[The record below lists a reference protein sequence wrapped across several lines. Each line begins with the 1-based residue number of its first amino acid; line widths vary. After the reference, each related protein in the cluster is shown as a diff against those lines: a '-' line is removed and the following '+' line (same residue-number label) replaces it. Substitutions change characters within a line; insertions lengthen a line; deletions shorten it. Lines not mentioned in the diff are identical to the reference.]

1 MEQLGDGTFSKTG
14 NIHEFDDV
22 KNNLMLHD
30 RYYTLADFDSYIE
43 AQDKVN
49 ATYKVPKKNGFF
61 IYYLVVYFK
70 GKNIP
75 FFFLYKS
82 LELGTMG
89 QNGRPQCCLV
99 RKIQF

>member
-49 ATYKVPKKNGFF
+49 ATYKVQKKIVF
-61 IYYLVVYFK
+61 YLLFSD
-70 GKNIP
+70 
-75 FFFLYKS
+75 L
-82 LELGTMG
+82 
-89 QNGRPQCCLV
+89 
-99 RKIQF
+99 

>member
-49 ATYKVPKKNGFF
+49 ATYKVQKKVF
-61 IYYLVVYFK
+61 YLLFSDLFQ
-70 GKNIP
+70 GKKYSKI
-75 FFFLYKS
+75 FFFNKS

>member
-49 ATYKVPKKNGFF
+49 ATYKVQKNQLF
-61 IYYLVVYFK
+61 IDYLVIYFK
-70 GKNIP
+70 EKNIP
-75 FFFLYKS
+75 NIFIYKS

>member
-1 MEQLGDGTFSKTG
+1 MIYLSFSQNPELAQVMEQLGDGTFSKTG

-49 ATYKVPKKNGFF
+49 ATYKVYKKIVFYLLFSDLFQGKKYSKIFLLF
-61 IYYLVVYFK
+61 INL
-70 GKNIP
+70 
-75 FFFLYKS
+75 
-82 LELGTMG
+82 
-89 QNGRPQCCLV
+89 
-99 RKIQF
+99 

>member
-49 ATYKVPKKNGFF
+49 ATYKVQKNSFF
-61 IYYLVVYFK
+61 IYYLFSGLFQ
-70 GKNIP
+70 GKKYSK
-75 FFFLYKS
+75 FFFINL
-82 LELGTMG
+82 
-89 QNGRPQCCLV
+89 
-99 RKIQF
+99 